1 MLTQA
6 LELIRNEEVCV
17 CYSLF
22 QDKDNAG
29 HFLLRRVLLVRFF
42 MGEFVILLLDFLF
55 CDWVCLIILWCA
67 LYCKKR
73 LIHNKRKA
81 YR

>member
-17 CYSLF
+17 RYPLF

-42 MGEFVILLLDFLF
+42 MGGFVILLLDFFVLRLGL
-55 CDWVCLIILWCA
+55 LIILWCA